1 MRDLVS
7 VVRNDSC
14 CPDLDIKTRMI
25 GFIVCF
31 ILGIAITILS
41 LPMIAGGIT
50 GSPMFAVLYTLGNI
64 TSISS

>member
-41 LPMIAGGIT
+41 FPMILGGIT
-50 GSPMFAVLYTLGNI
+50 GSPMFVVLYTLGNI

>member
-1 MRDLVS
+1 MRDVIS

-31 ILGIAITILS
+31 IIGIAITILS
-41 LPMIAGGIT
+41 FPFIAGGIT
-50 GSPMFAVLYTLGNI
+50 GNPTFAILYTLGNI
-64 TSISS
+64 TSICS